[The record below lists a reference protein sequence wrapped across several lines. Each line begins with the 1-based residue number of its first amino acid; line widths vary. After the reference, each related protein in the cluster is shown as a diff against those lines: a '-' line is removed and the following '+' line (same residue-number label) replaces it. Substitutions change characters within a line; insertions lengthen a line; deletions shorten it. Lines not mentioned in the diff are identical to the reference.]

1 MSAAGRL
8 HALVVDDETPARDE
22 LAFLLRSMPEVAS
35 VAEAADGAECLTT
48 LERGGI
54 SVVFLDV
61 RMPQLNGL
69 DLARILRRAD
79 PAPVV
84 VFVTAFEEYAVEA
97 FGLAAV
103 DYLLK
108 PVRPE
113 RLHLTVQ
120 RVVKAL
126 QVNAAPAQPM
136 QKGQPSDATD
146 DTVLGDR
153 LAVVDGGRIV
163 LVDVDDIRVASV
175 DREHVAVR
183 TAQRSYVA
191 RQTMNDLE
199 ERLRGRGF
207 MRVHRQFLVNLHHVM
222 TIEPFFGGTYLLK
235 VRDVADFPVPVSRRH
250 AAELRAAI
258 RL

>member
-1 MSAAGRL
+1 MNDAARL

-22 LAFLLRSMPEVAS
+22 LAFLLRGMPEVAG
-35 VAEAADGAECLTT
+35 VVEAADGAECLST

-54 SVVFLDV
+54 DVVFLDV

-69 DLARILRRAD
+69 DLARILRRAE

-113 RLHLTVQ
+113 RLHLTIQ
-120 RVVKAL
+120 RVLKA
-126 QVNAAPAQPM
+126 VSGNASPP
-136 QKGQPSDATD
+136 QKQQPSDAPD
-146 DTVLGDR
+146 DPVLGDR
-153 LAVVDGGRIV
+153 LAVVDASRIV

-175 DREHVAVR
+175 EHEHVAVR

-191 RQTMNDLE
+191 RQTMNELE